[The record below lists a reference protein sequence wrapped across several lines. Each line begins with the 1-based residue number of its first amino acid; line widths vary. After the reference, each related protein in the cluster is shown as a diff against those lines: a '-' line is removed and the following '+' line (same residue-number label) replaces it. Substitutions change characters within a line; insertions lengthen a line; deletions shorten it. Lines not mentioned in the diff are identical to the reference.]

1 LGADLPQRR
10 QRSQAARKEKF
21 ALARVIDFALPD
33 TLVRRARAAVSRLGS
48 ERFKESYFTTFWLPR
63 GEAPGNAVEEAV
75 LALATRVRARGA
87 GMEWWIGRTYTTD
100 VPIEFHF
107 DEDVKG
113 RKKRHPRVSSVFFF
127 NAVRG
132 GQLAITDATPG
143 RAPQRLEAV
152 RPRRNRYALFAGNLM
167 HGVLDRDGRTPSR
180 PLPGPRG
187 RLRVTLVIN
196 YWDAPPGNVPRWKDS
211 RAYRALSTPNRGRGA
226 AR

>member
-1 LGADLPQRR
+1 M
-10 QRSQAARKEKF
+10 
-21 ALARVIDFALPD
+21 IDGALPD
-33 TLVRRARAAVSRLGS
+33 ALVARARAAVSRLGA

-63 GEAPGNAVEEAV
+63 GDAPANVIEEAV
-75 LALATRVRARGA
+75 LALARHARVRCA

-113 RKKRHPRVSSVFFF
+113 RRRRHPLVSSVFFF

-143 RAPQRLEAV
+143 RAPERLEAV
-152 RPRRNRYALFAGNLM
+152 TPRKNRYALFAGNLL
-167 HGVLDRDGRTPSR
+167 HGVLDRDGRTPTR

-196 YWDAPPGNVPRWKDS
+196 YWAAPPSNVPRWSDS
-211 RAYRALSTPNRGRGA
+211 RAYRALGRRG
-226 AR
+226 